1 VLLTLDG
8 QIEMQDPLAVAEL
21 NFQIRGLVV
30 PEAGRYVVEFLCDGE
45 VLVDRLFDA
54 AHAEGKEPE

>member
-1 VLLTLDG
+1 VLLSLDVK
-8 QIEMQDPLAVAEL
+8 IEMQDPLAVAEL

-54 AHAEGKEPE
+54 DLLESKDPS